1 METQRSRL
9 PIAAADVWAP
19 KSDSTLISP
28 QFQIL
33 FGGFH
38 FFKIFKKSF
47 LLLQFGS
54 FNLNPQP
61 LT

>member
-38 FFKIFKKSF
+38 FFKIF
-47 LLLQFGS
+47 
-54 FNLNPQP
+54 
-61 LT
+61 